1 MTSFEDGV
9 NANRQAMDYRK
20 KEYTLKKGDKIIV
33 RLARNGGF
41 ASVIE

>member
-1 MTSFEDGV
+1 MLTDKLWITE
-9 NANRQAMDYRK
+9 K